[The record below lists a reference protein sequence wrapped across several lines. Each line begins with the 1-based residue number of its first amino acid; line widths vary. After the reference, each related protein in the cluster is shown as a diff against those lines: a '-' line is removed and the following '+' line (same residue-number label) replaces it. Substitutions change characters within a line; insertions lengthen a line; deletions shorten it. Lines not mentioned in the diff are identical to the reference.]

1 MISAEERIKKLA
13 RAQSLDAGDA
23 ERLLDAVR
31 PGARTGER
39 RRRLSVLS
47 NPFDRWS
54 GETTSLIG
62 ALLALAGLATS
73 RLGVRYDGA
82 LDLHVSP
89 VAVPLGV
96 AVLDQLLAVGLTSLV
111 MWGVARLVSRA
122 RFVDVLGAVGV
133 SRAPAVLVAVPLA
146 LLVPLIPHD
155 YTKTNLPV
163 VLAIALLGLAGVVA
177 QVWLLV
183 LGFRTATG
191 ARGGRLASALIGG
204 LFAAELLVKIVL
216 AVVHVPR

>member
-1 MISAEERIKKLA
+1 MISAEERIKELA
-13 RAQSLDAGDA
+13 RAQSMDAEDA

-31 PGARTGER
+31 PSAGER
-39 RRRLSVLS
+39 RSRLSVLS

-62 ALLALAGLATS
+62 ALVALAGLATS

-82 LDLHVSP
+82 VDLHVSL
-89 VAVPLGV
+89 VAVPIGV
-96 AVLDQLLAVGLTSLV
+96 AVLDQVLAVGLTSLV
-111 MWGVARLVSRA
+111 MWGVARVVSRA

-133 SRAPAVLVAVPLA
+133 SRVPAVLIAVPLA

-155 YTKTNLPV
+155 YTKTSTPL

-177 QVWLLV
+177 QVWILV

-191 ARGGRLASALIGG
+191 ARGGRLASALIAG
-204 LFAAELLVKIVL
+204 LFAAELLVKLAL

>member
-1 MISAEERIKKLA
+1 MITAEERIKELA
-13 RAQSLDAGDA
+13 RAQSMDAADA

-31 PGARTGER
+31 PSAGER
-39 RRRLSVLS
+39 RSRPSVLS

-62 ALLALAGLATS
+62 ALVALAGLATS

-82 LDLHVSP
+82 IDLHVSP
-89 VAVPLGV
+89 VGAPMSV

-111 MWGVARLVSRA
+111 MWAAARVVSRA
-122 RFVDVLGAVGV
+122 RFVDVLGAVGL
-133 SRAPAVLVAVPLA
+133 SRAPAVLIAVPLA
-146 LLVPLIPHD
+146 LLVPLIPHDD

-191 ARGGRLASALIGG
+191 ARGGRLASALIAG
-204 LFAAELLVKIVL
+204 LFAAELLVKLVL
-216 AVVHVPR
+216 AVVHIPR

>member
-1 MISAEERIKKLA
+1 MISAEERIKELA
-13 RAQSLDAGDA
+13 RAQSMDAADA

-31 PGARTGER
+31 PCARTGER
-39 RRRLSVLS
+39 RSVLS

-54 GETTSLIG
+54 GETTSMIG
-62 ALLALAGLATS
+62 ALLALAGLATP

-89 VAVPLGV
+89 VAVPIGV
-96 AVLDQLLAVGLTSLV
+96 AVLDQVLAVGLTSLV

-133 SRAPAVLVAVPLA
+133 SRAPAVLIAVPLA

-155 YTKTNLPV
+155 YTKTNAPV

-177 QVWLLV
+177 QVWILV

-204 LFAAELLVKIVL
+204 LFAAELLVKLVL

>member
-1 MISAEERIKKLA
+1 MISAEERIKQLA
-13 RAQSLDAGDA
+13 RAQSMDQADA

-31 PGARTGER
+31 PPAGER
-39 RRRLSVLS
+39 RSVLS

-62 ALLALAGLATS
+62 ALVALAGLTTS

-89 VAVPLGV
+89 VAVPSGV
-96 AVLDQLLAVGLTSLV
+96 AVLDQLLAVALTSLV
-111 MWGVARLVSRA
+111 MWGVARTVSRA
-122 RFVDVLGAVGV
+122 RFIDVLGAVGL

-146 LLVPLIPHD
+146 LLIPLIPHDD
-155 YTKTNLPV
+155 YTKTNLPL

-177 QVWLLV
+177 QVWILV

-204 LFAAELLVKIVL
+204 LSAAELLVKLVL

>member
-1 MISAEERIKKLA
+1 MISAEERIKELA
-13 RAQSLDAGDA
+13 RAQSMDAADA

-31 PGARTGER
+31 PSARPGER
-39 RRRLSVLS
+39 RSVLS

-82 LDLHVSP
+82 IDLHVSP
-89 VAVPLGV
+89 VAVPMGV

-155 YTKTNLPV
+155 PHDYTKTNLPV

-177 QVWLLV
+177 QVWTLV
-183 LGFRTATG
+183 VGFRTATG

-204 LFAAELLVKIVL
+204 LFAAELLVKLVL

>member
-1 MISAEERIKKLA
+1 MISAEERIKELA
-13 RAQSLDAGDA
+13 LAQSMDAADA

-31 PGARTGER
+31 PCARTGER
-39 RRRLSVLS
+39 RSVLA

-89 VAVPLGV
+89 GAVPMGV

-133 SRAPAVLVAVPLA
+133 SRAPAVLIAVPLA
-146 LLVPLIPHD
+146 LLVPLLPHD

-177 QVWLLV
+177 QVWILV

-204 LFAAELLVKIVL
+204 LFAAELLVKLVL